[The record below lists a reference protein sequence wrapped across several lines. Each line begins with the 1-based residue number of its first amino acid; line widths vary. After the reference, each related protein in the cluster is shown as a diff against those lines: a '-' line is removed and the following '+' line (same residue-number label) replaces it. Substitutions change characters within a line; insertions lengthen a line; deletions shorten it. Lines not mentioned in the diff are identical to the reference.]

1 MKKEQD
7 ILHNQLIL
15 VLVDKAENN
24 SVYKA
29 QNIQFICILE
39 DSRINSTSSNPTYV
53 HSVLSK
59 EEVLQNQL
67 LIN

>member
-1 MKKEQD
+1 MKKELD

-29 QNIQFICILE
+29 QNIQFICI
-39 DSRINSTSSNPTYV
+39 SRINSTSSNPTYA

>member
-1 MKKEQD
+1 MKKELD

-15 VLVDKAENN
+15 VFVDKAENN

-29 QNIQFICILE
+29 QNIQFICNLE
-39 DSRINSTSSNPTYV
+39 DSRINSTSSNPTYA
-53 HSVLSK
+53 HILLSK